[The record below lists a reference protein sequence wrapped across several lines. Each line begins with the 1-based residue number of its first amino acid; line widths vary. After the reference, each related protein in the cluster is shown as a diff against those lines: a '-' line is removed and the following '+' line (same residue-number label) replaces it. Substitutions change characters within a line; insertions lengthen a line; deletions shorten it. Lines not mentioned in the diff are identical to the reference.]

1 VNQILKSVVREIC
14 MLRSVG
20 VGAPIWC
27 PFYPAELEI
36 ELMATTPA
44 LYSTE
49 TKYQPRSEFHH
60 VILVA
65 GTAEVKAL
73 AGES

>member
-1 VNQILKSVVREIC
+1 VNQSLKSVVREIC

-36 ELMATTPA
+36 GPSL
-44 LYSTE
+44 LRQLSTLPYFTE
-49 TKYQPRSEFHH
+49 PRF
-60 VILVA
+60 A
-65 GTAEVKAL
+65 G
-73 AGES
+73 